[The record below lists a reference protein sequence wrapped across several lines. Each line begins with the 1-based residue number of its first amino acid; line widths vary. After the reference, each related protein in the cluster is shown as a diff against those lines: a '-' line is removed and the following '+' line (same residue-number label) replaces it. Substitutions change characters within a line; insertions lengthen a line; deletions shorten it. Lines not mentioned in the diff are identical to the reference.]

1 MGDGRRGPMTFD
13 NAPVDQLTHR
23 FTLNNAQTKAMD
35 SSITLWQFLLELLIS
50 NQHARIIQWTNN
62 EGEFKLINAEEVA
75 KLWGLRK
82 NKHNMNY
89 DKLSRALRYYYDK
102 NIIRKV
108 MGQKFVYK
116 FVSFP
121 EIVKTENKVPF
132 KVKMETLAQEYGQKV
147 YPHFA
152 SYNARELKS
161 SANQALHNNQT
172 TNVSWIKQEE
182 PDTTT
187 PSPIP
192 HTVMEVSHSMASETS
207 TSSSSAS
214 QSPVNLSKSSKSE
227 LSTNGMS
234 NIKVSI
240 ATSSTVSKPKPVP
253 LSFSEINFTTASI
266 FSTASLSA
274 LIPSP
279 KFASPLVQPSPVIGP
294 RTPFLH
300 FWSSLSPITTMSPR
314 VGTPSAFQFPSF
326 PVTTMTLSPM
336 AAPNFTNVESL
347 ATPALTSPTRISSC
361 VL

>member
-1 MGDGRRGPMTFD
+1 
-13 NAPVDQLTHR
+13 
-23 FTLNNAQTKAMD
+23 MD

-50 NQHARIIQWTNN
+50 NQHSRIIQWTNN

-102 NIIRKV
+102 NIIKKV

-121 EIVKTENKVPF
+121 EIVKHENKVPF
-132 KVKMETLAQEYGQKV
+132 KVKMETLAKEYGQKV

-152 SYNARELKS
+152 SYNPVELKS
-161 SANQALHNNQT
+161 SANQALQPKHSLNF
-172 TNVSWIKQEE
+172 SWIKQEE
-182 PDTTT
+182 QDTRS
-187 PSPIP
+187 SPIP
-192 HTVMEVSHSMASETS
+192 HTVMEIGNITTADTTA
-207 TSSSSAS
+207 TSSAGTPSCSPTP
-214 QSPVNLSKSSKSE
+214 SPVNLSTSKE
-227 LSTNGMS
+227 EHIQDLKEQ
-234 NIKVSI
+234 KVVQVTLPVKHI
-240 ATSSTVSKPKPVP
+240 MTKPKPVP
-253 LSFSEINFTTASI
+253 LSFSDINPM
-266 FSTASLSA
+266 SLSV
-274 LIPSP
+274 L
-279 KFASPLVQPSPVIGP
+279 SPLIQSPLIQPSPVIGP

-314 VGTPSAFQFPSF
+314 NAPNAFQFPSF

-336 AAPNFTNVESL
+336 AAPSFSSVESL
-347 ATPALTSPTRISSC
+347 ATPALTSPTRTIPC